1 MLIYKYM
8 AIHNNIL
15 ICDTCQVTPSPREI
29 KKVALLAPT
38 TRTKAH
44 KCPIKNSF
52 PQINIDDYI
61 DFIYCLDYID
71 CTDHIDHIDCI
82 DDEGKHHDDCENLFF
97 SSSYLI
103 ILIILMIIIIKMIN
117 YDYCKKPG
125 FHNDYIN
132 DDDHQDYNACK
143 KCTWFSSSLAA
154 PASTS
159 VSKLALLF

>member
-8 AIHNNIL
+8 AIHINIL

-38 TRTKAH
+38 LRTKAH

-82 DDEGKHHDDCENLFF
+82 
-97 SSSYLI
+97 SAQ
-103 ILIILMIIIIKMIN
+103 LMI
-117 YDYCKKPG
+117 Y
-125 FHNDYIN
+125 
-132 DDDHQDYNACK
+132 
-143 KCTWFSSSLAA
+143 
-154 PASTS
+154 
-159 VSKLALLF
+159 